1 MKVKFKSFRFG
12 ALCTNQK
19 ELVRKYGRPVAEKV
33 TTRLFQLTSVATLE
47 EMQHLPGRC
56 HELTADRKGELAV
69 VLHGGFR
76 LFFAPGEHSRRRER
90 GAGLVIGNRSN
101 RDGDRGLPLA
111 VAHLEGEN
119 DGRIASV
126 I

>member
-33 TTRLFQLTSVATLE
+33 PTRLFQLTSVATLE
-47 EMQHLPGRC
+47 EMRHFPGRC
-56 HELTADRKGELAV
+56 HELTADRKGQLAV

-76 LFFAPGEHSRRRER
+76 LIFRPRNTPVGES
-90 GAGLVIGNRSN
+90 AGLDWSSVTEVIVTEIE
-101 RDGDRGLPLA
+101 DY
-111 VAHLEGEN
+111 H
-119 DGRIASV
+119 
-126 I
+126 